1 MKTVCPERNG
11 RKLYSFST
19 ARVAAHQKF
28 TLDVVRPLRS
38 GHNAVVIAVIA
49 AVVCWLSRWLTKH
62 SGNRYT
68 GGSI

>member
-11 RKLYSFST
+11 RQLYSFSI
-19 ARVAAHQKF
+19 ARVAAHQKS
-28 TLDVVRPLRS
+28 TLDVVQPLES
-38 GHNAVVIAVIA
+38 GHNAVVIAVSA
-49 AVVCWLSRWLTKH
+49 AIGHWLTKH